1 MTETTL
7 TQKTIS
13 ELRDLCLETDKFYL
27 TCKIVESA
35 LLEVLERTQKIEES
49 LQKLQIPADWPVDY
63 QKQFWD
69 AYPNKKAKSAAMKS
83 LDKVAK
89 GGKTSWKELIYG
101 VERYKNSQ
109 TVKRGF
115 VKHPATWLNGG
126 CWADEERVQS
136 APRSFFDIAI
146 GQ

>member
-13 ELRDLCLETDKFYL
+13 ELRDLCLGADKFYL

-35 LLEVLERTQKIEES
+35 LLELLERTQRIENG
-49 LQKLQIPADWPVDY
+49 LQKLKIPADWPVDY
-63 QKQFWD
+63 QQQFWD
-69 AYPNKKAKSAAMKS
+69 AYPDKKAKAAAMKS
-83 LDKVAK
+83 LEKIAK
-89 GGKTSWKELIYG
+89 GGKTSWRDLISG

-109 TVKRGF
+109 SVKRGF

-126 CWADEERVQS
+126 CWCDEERVQS
-136 APRSFFDIAI
+136 NSRSFFDIAI